1 MIEFLHQNPEDAA
14 MLRLPSKFKL
24 GSKAHKRFEK
34 VFKSMDTSKSQSL
47 SWQEL
52 AAHFEFPPAAV
63 DGVQGLTIHRPQ
75 TPGANSAQLGQDSP
89 LVPEGTLPAL
99 DTLQA
104 PRETFVRSDRVFSY
118 PYDGISSSATAAS
131 KGCSKLK
138 SGENTWN
145 FWEQSG
151 CTYEG
156 KRVNGHECGAGEW
169 HEAGNTLGY
178 TGTWLEGK
186 REDQGTQELVGGG
199 TYNGNWKANRYSGPG
214 VLTQANG
221 LHYDGEWFEHK
232 RQGFGKQVYAE
243 TGNSYMGEWNK
254 DQREGWGK
262 FEWNEKVLSTY
273 VGQFSQDMIDGY
285 GTLSTAAHAG
295 VPAASFKGEFRKGK
309 FMRRL
314 ASLGRAVESVPPQME
329 AMMAKELLE
338 RQQQAAALKIQCAS
352 RSRKAKKRVQQQRE
366 KKGAASEGAAPEG
379 A

>member
-1 MIEFLHQNPEDAA
+1 M
-14 MLRLPSKFKL
+14 
-24 GSKAHKRFEK
+24 
-34 VFKSMDTSKSQSL
+34 
-47 SWQEL
+47 
-52 AAHFEFPPAAV
+52 
-63 DGVQGLTIHRPQ
+63 
-75 TPGANSAQLGQDSP
+75 
-89 LVPEGTLPAL
+89 
-99 DTLQA
+99 
-104 PRETFVRSDRVFSY
+104 
-118 PYDGISSSATAAS
+118 
-131 KGCSKLK
+131 
-138 SGENTWN
+138 
-145 FWEQSG
+145 
-151 CTYEG
+151 
-156 KRVNGHECGAGEW
+156 
-169 HEAGNTLGY
+169 
-178 TGTWLEGK
+178 
-186 REDQGTQELVGGG
+186 GGG
-199 TYNGNWKANRYSGPG
+199 TYNGSWKANRYSGPG

-221 LHYDGEWFEHK
+221 LHYDGEWSEHK

-273 VGQFSQDMIDGY
+273 VGQFSQDMIDGL

-352 RSRKAKKRVQQQRE
+352 RNRKAKKRVQQQRE
-366 KKGAASEGAAPEG
+366 KKGAAPEAAAPEG